1 MFYICIVANFY
12 GSVTNYLVFCS
23 QVVIADASQ
32 GSQSR
37 LPTSI
42 TNFSLSQKEKT
53 LNELIQDRWL
63 SYTPTGKIGL
73 GIRSFLDLRS
83 WLRSNDI
90 PSCEV
95 CNEACIKVQI
105 CHYELRFYIC
115 IYLVP
120 MVIYFT
126 NVIPCIFITYI

>member
-1 MFYICIVANFY
+1 LYWQLEAIVHEAGND
-12 GSVTNYLVFCS
+12 GSITNIDALNTRIEN

-105 CHYELRFYIC
+105 CDYELRFYIC
-115 IYLVP
+115 IYLVTHGH
-120 MVIYFT
+120 ILH
-126 NVIPCIFITYI
+126 